1 MCIYALYTIT
11 TIDYNIA
18 NNHTIVI
25 VYEIIYTIEHTKC
38 IYHTIV
44 ESYTVHTVTHA
55 L

>member
-1 MCIYALYTIT
+1 MHIYALYTIP

-25 VYEIIYTIEHTKC
+25 VYEIIYTIDYNVY